1 MTGICRSRIVFW
13 QGSPSPHQAGCI
25 RSLAERYEVDLVCS
39 GSLSNERTSLGWNG
53 GDFGRARLFVN
64 PEENEIEELVHAHPS
79 NSVHLVS
86 ALHRNALARKAY
98 SLLASTKAVI
108 GLLAEGRDWRG
119 AKGILRHLES
129 FVYERRIAERLD
141 CVLAMGQMGSLWH
154 SMCGISE
161 DKIFP
166 FGYFPAI
173 CPEDCFTENAVSHS
187 EQEKDTG
194 YDFRLI
200 FVGQLIPRKRV
211 HLLLKALATLRPLPW
226 RLTLIGDGPQLCI
239 LEGMTRSL
247 GLSERVLFTGILKNT
262 LVPHAIKKADLLVL
276 PSVWDGWGAVVNEAL
291 GVGVPVVCSDFC
303 GAQVLL
309 AGERGETFPVDS
321 VQGLAEVLRRRI
333 LLGRPSTEVRK
344 RIRAWSQCI
353 SGDAAANYL
362 DRILLY
368 LDSSK
373 QRSCM
378 PRPVAPW
385 LEK

>member
-1 MTGICRSRIVFW
+1 
-13 QGSPSPHQAGCI
+13 
-25 RSLAERYEVDLVCS
+25 
-39 GSLSNERTSLGWNG
+39 
-53 GDFGRARLFVN
+53 
-64 PEENEIEELVHAHPS
+64 
-79 NSVHLVS
+79 
-86 ALHRNALARKAY
+86 
-98 SLLASTKAVI
+98 
-108 GLLAEGRDWRG
+108 
-119 AKGILRHLES
+119 
-129 FVYERRIAERLD
+129 
-141 CVLAMGQMGSLWH
+141 
-154 SMCGISE
+154 
-161 DKIFP
+161 
-166 FGYFPAI
+166 
-173 CPEDCFTENAVSHS
+173 
-187 EQEKDTG
+187 
-194 YDFRLI
+194 
-200 FVGQLIPRKRV
+200 
-211 HLLLKALATLRPLPW
+211 
-226 RLTLIGDGPQLCI
+226 
-239 LEGMTRSL
+239 MTRSL